1 LRLSARNH
9 NRLEQS
15 GMAYTKRFGG
25 KPGTWPAFLASSA
38 LAASPA
44 TAQENTDASNRDE
57 VLDEVVVRGVAQTF
71 RDKESESVTGINM
84 ALTDIPQAVSI
95 VSEQMMDMTA
105 ARGPAD
111 IADLTPGLNRNG
123 TDVGAGTLLSSRGF
137 EVSFRNGLKING
149 LAVINQ
155 FTLDYAAID
164 RVEVVRGPNSI
175 IYGQNDFGSAVN
187 TVLKEPLE
195 EFQGTASIEGGD
207 FSFYRGEIDVSSP
220 LGNSE
225 RVNGRLVVAYED
237 AGSFI
242 HSTASDQFVIAPSL
256 RFDISDQTEL
266 KAWGYYQQRDQA
278 PYTDGFGALLDP
290 DTEELSIPDLDDST
304 YLGATWNSAETEVA
318 LAIAELDH
326 DFGNELGLRVRGAYI
341 HSEQSI
347 RSAFP
352 IMAYDE
358 PDELGDVVL
367 YNYGLDE
374 EFDIL
379 VGEASLNGQFDAFDH
394 EQAWMLSADVRFI
407 DNPQTELDTEIFEV
421 LFPDAVTQNVFD
433 FDPTAYGNAPP
444 AADPI
449 FTNDD
454 QESIFGISGVL
465 WLRPSDRLQIL
476 LGMRYEYLDSEVD
489 VNDIEDDNMFV
500 YKASDSAVD
509 FRAGAVY
516 TLNDAMNL
524 YGGYSEGHEF
534 NLDEDFFGRPAP
546 EAERGRQW
554 EVGLKGEML
563 DGALSYAATA
573 FTIERSD
580 QVLSD
585 PNPLAENLGTSF
597 IVPAQRNSG
606 VELELIGELVPGWN
620 IAASYAY
627 LDIEIDNIAEQDL
640 ADAEAAL
647 AAAEDSGDDDAIE
660 VAEDFLESLEEADAR
675 GGQRTGNS
683 PRHSFTLWNT
693 YEFLRGPLQGFRIG
707 AGFIYVGDR
716 EADDV
721 GSVTLPGYDRVDV
734 TAGYIAE
741 NWEAVLT
748 AKNITDEKIIVSSFN
763 DTFEGWLFEQPRQV
777 TLRLTR
783 RF

>member
-1 LRLSARNH
+1 
-9 NRLEQS
+9 
-15 GMAYTKRFGG
+15 MAHTKRFGG

-38 LAASPA
+38 LVAAPA
-44 TAQENTDASNRDE
+44 AAQENTDSATADE
-57 VLDEVVVRGVAQTF
+57 VLDEVIVRGIAQTF
-71 RDKESESVTGINM
+71 RNEESGSVTGLNT
-84 ALTDIPQAVSI
+84 ALVDIPQAVSI

-155 FTLDYAAID
+155 FTLDYAAVD

-175 IYGQNDFGSAVN
+175 VYGQNDFGSAVN
-187 TVLKEPLE
+187 TVLKEPLD

-220 LGNSE
+220 LGDSE
-225 RVNGRLVVAYED
+225 RVKGRLVAAYED

-242 HSTASDQFVIAPSL
+242 DSTASDQFVIAPSV
-256 RFDISDQTEL
+256 RIEVSDLTEF

-290 DTEELSIPDLDDST
+290 ATEELSIPDIDKST
-304 YLGATWNSAETEVA
+304 YLGATWNSAETEVG

-326 DFGNELGLRVRGAYI
+326 DFDDQLGLRVRGAYI
-341 HSEQSI
+341 HSEQTI

-352 IMAYDE
+352 IIAYDE

-374 EFDIL
+374 EFDI
-379 VGEASLNGQFDAFDH
+379 VVAEAGLDGKFDAFGR
-394 EQAWMLSADVRFI
+394 EQAWVISADVRFI
-407 DNPQTELDTEIFEV
+407 DNPQTELDTEIFED

-449 FTNDD
+449 FRNND
-454 QESIFGISGVL
+454 QESIYGLSGVL
-465 WLRPSDRLQIL
+465 WLRPSERLQIL

-489 VNDIEDDNMFV
+489 VNDIENDNMFV
-500 YKASDSAVD
+500 YTASDSAVD

-516 TLNDAMNL
+516 TLNDAMNV
-524 YGGYSEGHEF
+524 YGSYSEGHAF
-534 NLDEDFFGRPAP
+534 NLDEDFFGRPTP

-554 EVGLKGEML
+554 EMGLKGEML

-606 VELELIGELVPGWN
+606 IEIELIGEVVPGWN

-627 LDIEIDNIAEQDL
+627 LDIDIDNIAEQDL
-640 ADAEAAL
+640 ADAEGAL
-647 AAAEDSGDDDAIE
+647 AAAEDAGDEEAIE

-675 GGQRTGNS
+675 GGHRTANS

-693 YEFLRGPLQGFRIG
+693 YEFLGGPLQGFRVG
-707 AGFIYVGDR
+707 AGFIHVGDR

-721 GSVTLPGYDRVDV
+721 GSVTLPGYGRFDV

-741 NWEAVLT
+741 TWEAVLT
-748 AKNITDEKIIVSSFN
+748 AKNITDEDIIVSSFN